1 VAVIGTLDA
10 KTSLY
15 GSWGGNIGKVTRPAL
30 RSKQV
35 RAAKAVG
42 SGLTYTEAGAIVGRS
57 RRTITRWLEDPEL
70 RLIAERE
77 GAVPGEVAPVEM
89 LRAALH
95 ATKANGQPDWGT
107 RLAAVRALA
116 ALPPEEDEP
125 ETQHQPS
132 TPSITVYD
140 LPPGAT
146 PVLHHPASG
155 AVEAPTTGVP
165 EAPSE
170 QTVPPSEQT
179 VPDTRVFEY
188 VTPDGKPEM
197 IGMWSPAARGDSPH
211 DVVKAGVSITHD
223 PETAERWRAEL
234 AAGRLP
240 QTSEDDP

>member
-1 VAVIGTLDA
+1 M
-10 KTSLY
+10 
-15 GSWGGNIGKVTRPAL
+15 TRPAL

-42 SGLTYTEAGAIVGRS
+42 GGLTYTEAGAIVGRS
-57 RRTITRWLEDPEL
+57 KRTVTRWLQDPEL

-89 LRAALH
+89 LRTALH

-132 TPSITVYD
+132 TPSITVHD

-146 PVLHHPASG
+146 PVLHYPASG
-155 AVEAPTTGVP
+155 AAEAPPTILP

-170 QTVPPSEQT
+170 QA
-179 VPDTRVFEY
+179 VPDTRVFSY
-188 VTPDGKPEM
+188 LSPGGKPEM
-197 IGMWSPAARGDSPH
+197 IGRWSPGARGDSPQTT
-211 DVVKAGVSITHD
+211 VQAKILITHN

-240 QTSEDDP
+240 QDSEDEP

>member
-1 VAVIGTLDA
+1 M
-10 KTSLY
+10 
-15 GSWGGNIGKVTRPAL
+15 TRPAL

-42 SGLTYTEAGAIVGRS
+42 SGLSYVEAGAIVGRS
-57 RRTITRWLEDPEL
+57 KRTVTRWLQDPEL

-77 GAVPGEVAPVEM
+77 SAVPGEVAPVEM

-95 ATKANGQPDWGT
+95 ATKASGQPDWAA

-125 ETQHQPS
+125 ETAQRPS

-146 PVLHHPASG
+146 PVLHTPASG
-155 AVEAPTTGVP
+155 ATEAPATA
-165 EAPSE
+165 AP
-170 QTVPPSEQT
+170 QPPSEQA
-179 VPDTRVFEY
+179 VPDTRVFQY
-188 VTPDGKPEM
+188 LSPDGKSET
-197 IGMWSPAARGDSPH
+197 IGMWSPAARGDSSQG
-211 DVVKAGVSITHD
+211 VVKASISITAD
-223 PETAERWRAEL
+223 LETSELWRAEL

-240 QTSEDDP
+240 QTSEDEP

>member
-1 VAVIGTLDA
+1 
-10 KTSLY
+10 
-15 GSWGGNIGKVTRPAL
+15 VTRPAL

-57 RRTITRWLEDPEL
+57 KRTVTRWLQDPEL

-89 LRAALH
+89 LHTALH

-107 RLAAVRALA
+107 RLSAVRALA
-116 ALPPEEDEP
+116 AMPPEEDEP
-125 ETQHQPS
+125 ETQHQRS

-155 AVEAPTTGVP
+155 DAEAPPTTAP
-165 EAPSE
+165 EAP
-170 QTVPPSEQT
+170 PEQT
-179 VPDTRVFEY
+179 VPDTRIFQY
-188 VTPDGKPEM
+188 LSPDGKPEM
-197 IGMWSPAARGDSPH
+197 IGIWSPPVRGDSPQTT
-211 DVVKAGVSITHD
+211 VKAKISVTDD
-223 PETAERWRAEL
+223 PETSKRWRAEL
-234 AAGRLP
+234 AAGKLP
-240 QTSEDDP
+240 QDSENEP

>member
-1 VAVIGTLDA
+1 
-10 KTSLY
+10 
-15 GSWGGNIGKVTRPAL
+15 VTRPAL

-42 SGLTYTEAGAIVGRS
+42 SGLTYTETGAIVGRS
-57 RRTITRWLEDPEL
+57 KRTITRWLQDPEL

-89 LRAALH
+89 LCAALH
-95 ATKANGQPDWGT
+95 ATKASGQPDWAA
-107 RLAAVRALA
+107 RLSAVRTLA

-125 ETQHQPS
+125 ETQHQPA

-146 PVLHHPASG
+146 PVLHCPASG
-155 AVEAPTTGVP
+155 AAEAPATAAP

-170 QTVPPSEQT
+170 QA
-179 VPDTRVFEY
+179 VPDSRVFQY
-188 VTPDGKPEM
+188 LSPDGNMET
-197 IGMWSPAARGDSPH
+197 IGMWSPGARGDSTG
-211 DVVKAGVSITHD
+211 VVKAVVAMTDD
-223 PETAERWRAEL
+223 PETSERWRAEL

-240 QTSEDDP
+240 HDSEDEP

>member
-1 VAVIGTLDA
+1 M
-10 KTSLY
+10 
-15 GSWGGNIGKVTRPAL
+15 TRPAL

-57 RRTITRWLEDPEL
+57 KRTVTRWLQDPEL

-89 LRAALH
+89 LRTALH

-107 RLAAVRALA
+107 RLSAVRALA

-132 TPSITVYD
+132 APSITVHD

-146 PVLHHPASG
+146 PVLHYPASG
-155 AVEAPTTGVP
+155 AAEAPTTTAP

-170 QTVPPSEQT
+170 QA
-179 VPDTRVFEY
+179 VPDTRVFQY
-188 VTPDGKPEM
+188 LSPDGKPEM
-197 IGMWSPAARGDSPH
+197 IGTWSPGARGDSPQTT
-211 DVVKAGVSITHD
+211 VNAKISITHD

-234 AAGRLP
+234 AASRLP
-240 QTSEDDP
+240 QDSEDEP

>member
-1 VAVIGTLDA
+1 VA
-10 KTSLY
+10 
-15 GSWGGNIGKVTRPAL
+15 RPAL

-42 SGLTYTEAGAIVGRS
+42 SGLTYAEAGAIVGRS
-57 RRTITRWLEDPEL
+57 KRTVTRWLQDPEL

-89 LRAALH
+89 LRTALH

-107 RLAAVRALA
+107 RLSAVRALA
-116 ALPPEEDEP
+116 ALPQEEDEP
-125 ETQHQPS
+125 ETQHQSS

-146 PVLHHPASG
+146 PVQHYPASG
-155 AVEAPTTGVP
+155 AAEAPTTAAS

-170 QTVPPSEQT
+170 QAA
-179 VPDTRVFEY
+179 PDTRVFEY
-188 VTPDGKPEM
+188 LSPDGNSEI
-197 IGMWSPAARGDSPH
+197 IGTWSPGARNDSTG
-211 DVVKAGVSITHD
+211 VVKARVSLTDD
-223 PETAERWRAEL
+223 PETSERWRAEL

-240 QTSEDDP
+240 HDSEDEL